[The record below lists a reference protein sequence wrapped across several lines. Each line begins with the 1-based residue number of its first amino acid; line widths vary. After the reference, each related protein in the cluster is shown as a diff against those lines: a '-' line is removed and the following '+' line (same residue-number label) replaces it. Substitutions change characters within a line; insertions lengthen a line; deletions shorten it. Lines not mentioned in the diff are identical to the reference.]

1 MSVGKLA
8 ILYLEHAR
16 RRYGKAGKETSEV
29 HIVQA
34 ALRFIVKNH
43 RDLPASKFSPRSLK
57 AVREEMIEA
66 GLARTTINALVTR
79 IRRMY
84 RWAVGEEIVDERL
97 RVLEKL
103 KAVPD
108 LRADSGE
115 ARETAPVK
123 PAPDSFVDSI
133 KPHVRPAVWALVE
146 LQRVTGMRPGEVL
159 IRFFP
164 HYRGSLSQGLR
175 VQGEFAAEEE
185 DAGAVV
191 FEVTEAAGG

>member
-1 MSVGKLA
+1 MSKKSVPSYCCHKASGQAYVKLDGKRHYLGKHGTPESRAKYNHTISEWLSAQETLPEELADVSVGKLA

-16 RRYGKAGKETSEV
+16 RRYRKAGKETSEV

-84 RWAVGEEIVDERL
+84 RWAEGFG
-97 RVLEKL
+97 
-103 KAVPD
+103 KAE
-108 LRADSGE
+108 SG
-115 ARETAPVK
+115 
-123 PAPDSFVDSI
+123 S
-133 KPHVRPAVWALVE
+133 RPP
-146 LQRVTGMRPGEVL
+146 RR
-159 IRFFP
+159 
-164 HYRGSLSQGLR
+164 
-175 VQGEFAAEEE
+175 
-185 DAGAVV
+185 
-191 FEVTEAAGG
+191 